1 METSWLT
8 KQEVKDSSFL
18 LSYFNFI
25 YKNILMVLNIKGVY
39 SPRREPSL
47 GFKGYEK
54 ENSLAITIIFFI
66 HVGIL

>member
-1 METSWLT
+1 
-8 KQEVKDSSFL
+8 
-18 LSYFNFI
+18 
-25 YKNILMVLNIKGVY
+25 MVLNIKGVH

-66 HVGIL
+66 HVGILRRRNDCWIE